1 MSKPTLVAKFLLDSH
16 GAPQV
21 AYRGDPA
28 HYRIELAVTNAPADT
43 YAVTYE
49 LHESY
54 YEPVRESRRRGD
66 QFSEEITS
74 YGDYE
79 VRATV
84 RGKARSQVVVAELS
98 EALRRGHGRNPSP
111 ALAKALRDI
120 ESN

>member
-1 MSKPTLVAKFLLDSH
+1 MLVARFVLDSK
-16 GAPQV
+16 GAPEV
-21 AYRGDPA
+21 AYRGDPP
-28 HYRIELAVTNAPADT
+28 HYHIELAVTNTPEDT

-74 YGDYE
+74 YGDYQ

-84 RGKARSQVVVAELS
+84 RGRSKSQVVVAKLS
-98 EALRRGHGRNPSP
+98 EALRRGHEDDTSAG
-111 ALAKALRDI
+111 LAKALKDI
-120 ESN
+120 KDN